1 MDNGHPRDKPRGDMM
16 GGPGSSSGWG
26 GNPGHPGP
34 MGRQPNPS
42 HWNSGNNGGG
52 GGKWGDMD
60 SPVMQKRGG
69 GDMDNGGTSLWGS
82 KGNNMNSM
90 QGKAARGVDF
100 CSVQFVVKAKIFS

>member
-26 GNPGHPGP
+26 GNPGHPGA

-42 HWNSGNNGGG
+42 HWNSGNNG

-100 CSVQFVVKAKIFS
+100 SSVQLVVKAKIFS